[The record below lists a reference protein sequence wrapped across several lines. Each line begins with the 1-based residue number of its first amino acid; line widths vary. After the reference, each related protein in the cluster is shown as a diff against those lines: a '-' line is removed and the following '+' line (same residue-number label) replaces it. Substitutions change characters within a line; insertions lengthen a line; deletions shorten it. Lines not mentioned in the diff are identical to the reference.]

1 MVETYSLAIT
11 GAMAENQQQ
20 PQTAIDI
27 GDSVARAP
35 GDQQSA
41 MMLRTP
47 FLAQMPD
54 GSQQWCVYDET
65 RSRPGGPLYLLKLY

>member
-1 MVETYSLAIT
+1 MTYSLAVT
-11 GAMAENQQQ
+11 GALADNPQQ
-20 PQTAIDI
+20 PQTAIDVDD
-27 GDSVARAP
+27 GVARAP

-54 GSQQWCVYDET
+54 GSQQWCVFDET
-65 RSRPGGPLYLLKLY
+65 RSIPGGPLYILRV